1 MGPFRVFRQ
10 PVFTQRWKYCYTSK
24 QSSLSRLFTSLW
36 NALIGKIKGPL
47 DEWTERTDDRCTRG
61 HKSQILHFLK
71 GVQYY
76 RKSVRL
82 LSTIIAYF
90 RQHQSSLA
98 SFVGCYQRTLNV
110 GGKYDCV
117 AGLQFN
123 KTATDQKEHMLL
135 FVCSKEFESKL
146 VELETYT
153 SPNCECSMVAIIK

>member
-1 MGPFRVFRQ
+1 M
-10 PVFTQRWKYCYTSK
+10 T
-24 QSSLSRLFTSLW
+24 
-36 NALIGKIKGPL
+36 KIWQTAIF
-47 DEWTERTDDRCTRG
+47 EWTERTDDRCTRG

-117 AGLQFN
+117 AGIHFALSCSA
-123 KTATDQKEHMLL
+123 KYESTKDLL
-135 FVCSKEFESKL
+135 VWLNLNWSNWRL
-146 VELETYT
+146 RA
-153 SPNCECSMVAIIK
+153 VAIK